1 MNKAAQ
7 EFYKRLQEQ
16 SGSPPKSFLNS
27 LPHNIRA
34 RFYRYLNHLI
44 QNNDRL
50 EGAAF
55 RKLHDYP
62 LEEIRI
68 KSSKNLYWLIIHVKP
83 DDMIIVLHGF
93 IKREGEETPKKELEI
108 AYNRVLKLIG

>member
-1 MNKAAQ
+1 MNYFFFQ
-7 EFYKRLQEQ
+7 DQ

-27 LPHNIRA
+27 LPHHIRA

-44 QNNDRL
+44 QNNGRS

-55 RKLHDYP
+55 KKLHDYP

-68 KSSKNLYWLIIHVKP
+68 KSSKNLYRLIIHVKP
-83 DDMIIVLHGF
+83 GNMVIVLHGF
-93 IKREGEETPKKELEI
+93 IKREGEGTPQKELEI
-108 AYNRVLKLIG
+108 AYNRLLTLTS